1 MQKYLRATI
10 MALSVSALPIVAMAK
25 PVQALVYEK
34 TAVNVKS
41 LDFDEILN
49 RVYQTK
55 PLAVPA
61 ALQEIS
67 KAPKAIIQARSE
79 EQREYLLSMLPVV
92 TYQNTAGETRYL
104 VVVQKNNYYDG
115 QIMSCRACSPNADM
129 FIFKQIDKRYYL
141 VSATFDMGD
150 LPGGNG
156 ELKLDLT
163 QVNKNMQ
170 PFGKE
175 LTGSYFEAEFSGA
188 GGQRSSGWYGL
199 LLREQEQIQL
209 VFIGDAGGD
218 TSSFYADR
226 PEMAW
231 TTTSTLKVMPNG
243 AAYYPIQVTYRGIGG
258 KLKKAEISHKSFVFD
273 TKNNVFVEA
282 KPIKK

>member
-1 MQKYLRATI
+1 VQKYLRATI

-104 VVVQKNNYYDG
+104 V
-115 QIMSCRACSPNADM
+115 
-129 FIFKQIDKRYYL
+129 
-141 VSATFDMGD
+141 
-150 LPGGNG
+150 
-156 ELKLDLT
+156 
-163 QVNKNMQ
+163 
-170 PFGKE
+170 
-175 LTGSYFEAEFSGA
+175 SYF
-188 GGQRSSGWYGL
+188 
-199 LLREQEQIQL
+199 
-209 VFIGDAGGD
+209 
-218 TSSFYADR
+218 
-226 PEMAW
+226 
-231 TTTSTLKVMPNG
+231 
-243 AAYYPIQVTYRGIGG
+243 
-258 KLKKAEISHKSFVFD
+258 
-273 TKNNVFVEA
+273 
-282 KPIKK
+282 